1 MKLRD
6 VEQSKF
12 QHAYVCTG
20 KTSFALSDIKKKNQY
35 SECEVTELHLI
46 QKCVYIV
53 IGGEKS

>member
-1 MKLRD
+1 MKLKD

-20 KTSFALSDIKKKNQY
+20 KTSFALTDTKKRNQY
-35 SECEVTELHLI
+35 SECEVTELQI

-53 IGGEKS
+53 IGGAIS